1 MHRRRIY
8 VYKCVVDN
16 GGAPCVDDGVLTL
29 AICKPSIRS
38 TARERDLIF
47 AFGSNNEQPPNRLV
61 YIAVV
66 SKKLER
72 GQYFLGEEFQK
83 RGDCIYEAR
92 NGNFRLRRDARFHG
106 DDDARRSDLGSPPD
120 YSKANTLLAKDFRY
134 FGRKGKSEWKSSAP
148 VLKSLVE
155 GLRRGHRVN
164 YSPKLETELAELK
177 KSTWRANPRK
187 KVLGKPLH
195 SSNKEIISHCE
206 EAVKI
211 GKGRCY
217 YEDCRCDSKTH
228 N

>member
-1 MHRRRIY
+1 
-8 VYKCVVDN
+8 VVDN

-61 YIAVV
+61 YIAQV

-72 GQYFLGEEFQK
+72 GQYFLRDEFQK

-92 NGNFRLRRDARFHG
+92 NGSFRLRRNARFHG
-106 DDDARRSDLGSPPD
+106 DHDARRSDLGKPPN
-120 YSKANTLLAKDFRY
+120 YPKANTLLAKDFRY
-134 FGRKGKSEWKSSAP
+134 FGGQGKNGWKSRAP
-148 VLKSLVE
+148 ILKELVE

-164 YSPKLETELAELK
+164 YSPKLETELTELK
-177 KSTWRANPRK
+177 KRIWRDNPRK
-187 KVLGKPLH
+187 KVLGRPLD
-195 SSNKEIISHCE
+195 SPSRRIISHCE
-206 EAVKI
+206 EAVEI
-211 GKGRCY
+211 GNGLCC
-217 YEDCRCDSKTH
+217 YEDCRCDSKKH